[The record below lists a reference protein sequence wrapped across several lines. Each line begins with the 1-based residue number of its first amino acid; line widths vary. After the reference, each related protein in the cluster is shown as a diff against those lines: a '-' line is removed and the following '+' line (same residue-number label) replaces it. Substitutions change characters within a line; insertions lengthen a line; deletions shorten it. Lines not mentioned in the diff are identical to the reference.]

1 MSYSTQD
8 MVSRAFEITLFGNR
22 RLGCRYF
29 WARFHLTVELKR
41 LYCLTLNRPG
51 FLDDL
56 EAGGV
61 RKYVTFVF
69 VVLDC
74 NFYANHSF
82 MVSNENF
89 GLYLSVE
96 SIIFILCCAVL
107 WWDCLEGSYIDRS
120 NLLGQFLKNRRLWPI
135 CTICTSNESRK
146 YIEFNFW

>member
-1 MSYSTQD
+1 MLCNSNVVLSQLQ
-8 MVSRAFEITLFGNR
+8 MGVA
-22 RLGCRYF
+22 
-29 WARFHLTVELKR
+29 
-41 LYCLTLNRPG
+41 LTLNRPG
-51 FLDDL
+51 FSDDL

-74 NFYANHSF
+74 NFYTNHSI

-107 WWDCLEGSYIDRS
+107 
-120 NLLGQFLKNRRLWPI
+120 
-135 CTICTSNESRK
+135 
-146 YIEFNFW
+146 